1 MACHLAKVSFGS
13 RFPLLDYGVVW
24 EFMSAKQ
31 LIQKAEKDYFS
42 DDSIEQSTNFWY
54 KQDFEVVGK
63 TV

>member
-1 MACHLAKVSFGS
+1 M
-13 RFPLLDYGVVW
+13 LDYGVVW